1 MEEATIRLHARI
13 LAIEYF
19 LAEAFRMIYGLAQ
32 FSQEEI
38 DASHRELREV
48 LRTLKIPS
56 WPAPGS
62 EDTELGVLMELEVG
76 HGETEVYARV
86 QA

>member
-1 MEEATIRLHARI
+1 MDAATIKVHARI

-19 LAEAFRMIYGLAQ
+19 LAEAFRMIYGLAG

-48 LRTLKIPS
+48 LRTLKVPFDD
-56 WPAPGS
+56 PAISDLIAP
-62 EDTELGVLMELEVG
+62 ELEEAHTRLVG
-76 HGETEVYARV
+76 MIRVAGEDR
-86 QA
+86 

>member
-56 WPAPGS
+56 DDPAVS
-62 EDTELGVLMELEVG
+62 DLIAAELEEAHTRLVG
-76 HGETEVYARV
+76 MIRVTGEDR
-86 QA
+86 

>member
-1 MEEATIRLHARI
+1 MEEATIKLHARI

-19 LAEAFRMIYGLAQ
+19 LAEAFRMIYSLAH

-48 LRTLKIPS
+48 LRTLKVPS
-56 WPAPGS
+56 DDAAIS
-62 EDTELGVLMELEVG
+62 DLIAAELEEAHTRLLG
-76 HGETEVYARV
+76 MIRIAGEDR
-86 QA
+86 